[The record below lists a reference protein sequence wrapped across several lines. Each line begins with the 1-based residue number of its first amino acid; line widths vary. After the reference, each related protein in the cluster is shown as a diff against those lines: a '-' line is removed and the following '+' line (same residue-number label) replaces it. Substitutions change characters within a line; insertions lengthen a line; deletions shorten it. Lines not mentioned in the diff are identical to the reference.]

1 MIGAR
6 FALDGDRWSLTLD
19 LRSDP
24 DELVS
29 FPPVD
34 RPVANPYQMRKR
46 EQLRDVI
53 DILTRRGVALTVL
66 PEIAAAVRRYW

>member
-1 MIGAR
+1 
-6 FALDGDRWSLTLD
+6 LTLD

-24 DELVS
+24 DELVLLT

-34 RPVANPYQMRKR
+34 RPVANPYHMRKR

-53 DILTRRGVALTVL
+53 AVLTRRGVALTVL